1 MNTNKAIVN
10 KAGAITTSVVS
21 SGLLQPYQAKKFL
34 QQTFDATPL
43 MQAIRHEVRTEKS
56 GEIDKIGIGKRKLR
70 GKMENVDDGYR
81 AGVEFGSIKYET
93 TAVRLPWEIT
103 EETIRQNIEGEN
115 LENVITNL
123 MTKQVGVDSED
134 LLING
139 DENVSK
145 DNPDYDFLKLNTG
158 IKKMIQD
165 GGHVVDVSG
174 TGGMDLEMFYK
185 AVASIPNRFNN
196 GNLRWLMSPTRAQQW
211 ELFLL
216 EKITE
221 KGGAVPQEL
230 YKSPVA
236 IPSMQVPGLSND
248 AIILA
253 EPKNLIEVN
262 TYSMKLRKDATGIRY
277 YVSSEKGKIYLRK
290 RQEQTSMPI
299 LSLNSNIQSYDMS
312 RSIYK
317 TRTRLTLV
325 TSKNAK
331 KGSFVNSS
339 LEKKIG
345 KFADIQT
352 VDEDV
357 TKTEL
362 NQKISTFKKDTSIV
376 DQELSV
382 TATGDTRCVS
392 GKCAYVQISPIGAK
406 RIMFIEEDTHTFE
419 NGHHKMNLK
428 LSYEKTK

>member
-1 MNTNKAIVN
+1 MATELALNLVP
-10 KAGAITTSVVS
+10 S
-21 SGLLQPYQAKKFL
+21 STKLPLCVFHGKLQ
-34 QQTFDATPL
+34 
-43 MQAIRHEVRTEKS
+43 
-56 GEIDKIGIGKRKLR
+56 RKLFARILR
-70 GKMENVDDGYR
+70 GKI
-81 AGVEFGSIKYET
+81 S
-93 TAVRLPWEIT
+93 
-103 EETIRQNIEGEN
+103 
-115 LENVITNL
+115 ENVITNL

-145 DNPDYDFLKLNTG
+145 DNLDYDFLKLNTG

-216 EKITE
+216 KKITE

-262 TYSMKLRKDATGIRY
+262 TYSMKLRKDATSKDAIMQDKRF
-277 YVSSEKGKIYLRK
+277 YVIHFDFDAL
-290 RQEQTSMPI
+290 
-299 LSLNSNIQSYDMS
+299 
-312 RSIYK
+312 
-317 TRTRLTLV
+317 
-325 TSKNAK
+325 
-331 KGSFVNSS
+331 
-339 LEKKIG
+339 
-345 KFADIQT
+345 
-352 VDEDV
+352 
-357 TKTEL
+357 
-362 NQKISTFKKDTSIV
+362 
-376 DQELSV
+376 
-382 TATGDTRCVS
+382 
-392 GKCAYVQISPIGAK
+392 
-406 RIMFIEEDTHTFE
+406 IEEIDATAIITGLPEYTFA
-419 NGHHKMNLK
+419 
-428 LSYEKTK
+428 